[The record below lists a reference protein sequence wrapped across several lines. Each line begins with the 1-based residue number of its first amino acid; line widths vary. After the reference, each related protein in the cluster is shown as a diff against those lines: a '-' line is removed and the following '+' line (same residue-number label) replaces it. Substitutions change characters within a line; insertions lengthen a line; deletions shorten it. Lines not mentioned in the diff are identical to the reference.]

1 MARSLLPL
9 VGADPNRPSA
19 VSLVGRYALGVTWQ
33 DGHGS
38 IYPFELLRLACPCGA
53 CPPVPA
59 AWPTE
64 IRREEGALRVIVA
77 GRARVHA
84 PVRRAPGPVPV
95 RPVHHG
101 GARDRRMSAPPPR
114 RGLIVSGV
122 MLGLFLGAMES
133 TAVATAMPTV
143 IASLGGLAIYSWV
156 FSGYIL
162 AATISMPLWGRFAD
176 LYGRR
181 SVYLTG
187 LAIFLVGSVLSGLST
202 SMAMLIACRT
212 LQGLGGGAL
221 IPLGMTIIAD
231 LYGLEQR
238 ARMQGYFSATWGLAS
253 IVGPLIGGFLTDRLS
268 WHWVFFVNV
277 PFGLLAG
284 AVLGVA
290 LAGTDRPRS
299 RVKVDFRGAALLTTG
314 MAGLLAALVE
324 GGRAGRFGL
333 GHAALAALSV
343 ALLVEFARW
352 ERHAPEPLLPL
363 RLFANRMFRAAAVS
377 GFLAG
382 MAMFG
387 TISFIPLFVQGVLGG
402 TATEAGTALT
412 PFVLGWVTFSVVS
425 ARLLLRV
432 GYRWPVVSGMVCL
445 AVAFLLMSHM
455 GLSTTQAVTW
465 RNMLLAGMGMG
476 LIMVPLLL
484 AVQNAVPRTD
494 LGAATS
500 ATTFFRSI
508 GGAVGVAVMGAVLS
522 AELGRELRTVLG
534 GLEGAARTQLEA
546 LIAHPDAL
554 IEPTLRSALPPA
566 VLSAFSQGLANALH
580 GVFLVG
586 LGIASLALLSAFL
599 VPAGRAQ
606 DLALADK
613 RPARP
618 AS

>member
-1 MARSLLPL
+1 
-9 VGADPNRPSA
+9 VSA
-19 VSLVGRYALGVTWQ
+19 V
-33 DGHGS
+33 
-38 IYPFELLRLACPCGA
+38 
-53 CPPVPA
+53 
-59 AWPTE
+59 
-64 IRREEGALRVIVA
+64 
-77 GRARVHA
+77 
-84 PVRRAPGPVPV
+84 
-95 RPVHHG
+95 
-101 GARDRRMSAPPPR
+101 PPR
-114 RGLIVSGV
+114 RGLIVAGV

-162 AATISMPLWGRFAD
+162 AATISMPIWGRLAD

-181 SVYLTG
+181 GTYLTG
-187 LAIFLVGSVLSGLST
+187 LAIFLIGSVLSGVAS
-202 SMAMLIACRT
+202 SMAALILCRT

-231 LYGLEQR
+231 LYGLEKR

-253 IVGPLIGGFLTDRLS
+253 IVGPLIGGFLTDHLS
-268 WHWVFFVNV
+268 WRWVFFVNV

-290 LAGTDRPRS
+290 LEGTDRPRRS
-299 RVKVDFRGAALLTTG
+299 VRIDVRGVALLTAG
-314 MAGLLAALVE
+314 MAGVLVALVE
-324 GGRAGRFGL
+324 GGRAGRFAP
-333 GHAALAALSV
+333 GHYVLTAISIG
-343 ALLVEFARW
+343 LLVEFARW
-352 ERHAPEPLLPL
+352 ERRTPEPLLPL
-363 RLFANRMFRAAAVS
+363 HLFANRMFRAAAVS

-402 TATEAGTALT
+402 TATEAGSALT
-412 PFVLGWVTFSVVS
+412 PFVLGWVTFSVIS
-425 ARLLLRV
+425 ARLLLRI
-432 GYRWPVVSGMVCL
+432 GYRWPVLSGMVCL

-455 GLSTTQAVTW
+455 GLGTSRAVTA

-484 AVQNAVPRTD
+484 AVQNAVPRPD

-522 AELGRELRTVLG
+522 AELGRQLTAVLG
-534 GLEGAARTQLEA
+534 GLDGAARTQLEA

-566 VLSAFSQGLANALH
+566 VLGAFSQGLANALH
-580 GVFLVG
+580 AVFLVG

-606 DLALADK
+606 DLALSDN

>member
-1 MARSLLPL
+1 M
-9 VGADPNRPSA
+9 
-19 VSLVGRYALGVTWQ
+19 T
-33 DGHGS
+33 
-38 IYPFELLRLACPCGA
+38 
-53 CPPVPA
+53 A
-59 AWPTE
+59 A
-64 IRREEGALRVIVA
+64 A
-77 GRARVHA
+77 
-84 PVRRAPGPVPV
+84 
-95 RPVHHG
+95 
-101 GARDRRMSAPPPR
+101 SPR
-114 RGLIVSGV
+114 RGLVVSGV

-162 AATISMPLWGRFAD
+162 AATISMPLWGRLAD

-187 LAIFLVGSVLSGLST
+187 LTIFLIGSVLSGVSS
-202 SMAMLIACRT
+202 SMTVLIACRT

-253 IVGPLIGGFLTDRLS
+253 IIGPLIGGFLTDHLS
-268 WHWVFFVNV
+268 WRWVFFINV
-277 PFGLLAG
+277 PFGLLTG
-284 AVLGVA
+284 IVLGVA
-290 LAGTDRPRS
+290 LAGTDRPRGS
-299 RVKVDFRGAALLTTG
+299 VRIDFRGAALLT
-314 MAGLLAALVE
+314 AGLGGILAALVE
-324 GGRAGRFGL
+324 GGRAGRFGP
-333 GHAALAALSV
+333 GHYVLTAVAI
-343 ALLVEFARW
+343 ALLVEFVRW
-352 ERHAPEPLLPL
+352 ERRAPEPLLPL
-363 RLFANRMFRAAAVS
+363 HLFSNRMFRAAAVS

-412 PFVLGWVTFSVVS
+412 PFVLGWVTFSVIS

-432 GYRWPVVSGMVCL
+432 GYRWPVVGGMMCL

-455 GLSTTQAVTW
+455 GLGTSRAITA

-522 AELGRELRTVLG
+522 AELGRQLTAVLG
-534 GLEGAARTQLEA
+534 GLEGAARAQLQA
-546 LIAHPDAL
+546 LVAHPDAL
-554 IEPTLRSALPPA
+554 IEPTLRSALPPM
-566 VLSAFSQGLANALH
+566 VLGAFSQGLANALH
-580 GVFLVG
+580 WVFLVG

-606 DLALADK
+606 DLALAEK
-613 RPARP
+613 HPVHR

>member
-1 MARSLLPL
+1 
-9 VGADPNRPSA
+9 
-19 VSLVGRYALGVTWQ
+19 
-33 DGHGS
+33 
-38 IYPFELLRLACPCGA
+38 
-53 CPPVPA
+53 
-59 AWPTE
+59 
-64 IRREEGALRVIVA
+64 
-77 GRARVHA
+77 
-84 PVRRAPGPVPV
+84 
-95 RPVHHG
+95 
-101 GARDRRMSAPPPR
+101 MSAPPPR

-363 RLFANRMFRAAAVS
+363 RLFANRMFRAAAIS

-445 AVAFLLMSHM
+445 AMAFLLMSHM

-484 AVQNAVPRTD
+484 AVQNAVPKTD

>member
-1 MARSLLPL
+1 MHHDTAAGD
-9 VGADPNRPSA
+9 V
-19 VSLVGRYALGVTWQ
+19 VT
-33 DGHGS
+33 
-38 IYPFELLRLACPCGA
+38 
-53 CPPVPA
+53 A
-59 AWPTE
+59 A
-64 IRREEGALRVIVA
+64 A
-77 GRARVHA
+77 
-84 PVRRAPGPVPV
+84 
-95 RPVHHG
+95 
-101 GARDRRMSAPPPR
+101 SPR
-114 RGLIVSGV
+114 RGLVVSGV

-162 AATISMPLWGRFAD
+162 AATISMPLWGRLAD

-187 LAIFLVGSVLSGLST
+187 LSIFLIGSVLSGVSS
-202 SMAMLIACRT
+202 SMTVLIACRT

-253 IVGPLIGGFLTDRLS
+253 IVGPLIGGFLTDHLS
-268 WHWVFFVNV
+268 WRWVFFINV
-277 PFGLLAG
+277 PFGLLTG
-284 AVLGVA
+284 IVLGVA
-290 LAGTDRPRS
+290 LAGTDRPRGS
-299 RVKVDFRGAALLTTG
+299 VRIDFRGAALLT
-314 MAGLLAALVE
+314 AGLGGVLAALVE
-324 GGRAGRFGL
+324 GGRAGRFGP
-333 GHAALAALSV
+333 GHYALAAISIG
-343 ALLVEFARW
+343 LLVEFVRW
-352 ERHAPEPLLPL
+352 ERRAPEPLLPL
-363 RLFANRMFRAAAVS
+363 RLFSNRMFRAAAVS

-402 TATEAGTALT
+402 SATEAGTALT
-412 PFVLGWVTFSVVS
+412 PFVLGWVTFSVIS

-455 GLSTTQAVTW
+455 GLGTSRAITA

-484 AVQNAVPRTD
+484 AVQNAVPRAD

-522 AELGRELRTVLG
+522 AELGRQLTAVLG
-534 GLEGAARTQLEA
+534 GLEGVARAQLEA
-546 LIAHPDAL
+546 LVAHPDAL
-554 IEPTLRSALPPA
+554 IEPTLRSALPPM
-566 VLSAFSQGLANALH
+566 VLGAFSQGLANALH
-580 GVFLVG
+580 WVFLVG

-606 DLALADK
+606 DLALAEK
-613 RPARP
+613 HPVHR

>member
-1 MARSLLPL
+1 M
-9 VGADPNRPSA
+9 
-19 VSLVGRYALGVTWQ
+19 
-33 DGHGS
+33 
-38 IYPFELLRLACPCGA
+38 
-53 CPPVPA
+53 
-59 AWPTE
+59 
-64 IRREEGALRVIVA
+64 
-77 GRARVHA
+77 
-84 PVRRAPGPVPV
+84 
-95 RPVHHG
+95 RPVHDNT
-101 GARDRRMSAPPPR
+101 AADTVTSSVSSR
-114 RGLIVSGV
+114 RGLVVSGV

-162 AATISMPLWGRFAD
+162 AATISMPLWGRLAD

-181 SVYLTG
+181 PVYLTG
-187 LAIFLVGSVLSGLST
+187 LTIFLVGSVLSGVSS
-202 SMAMLIACRT
+202 SMTMLIVCRT

-253 IVGPLIGGFLTDRLS
+253 IIGPLIGGFLTDRLS
-268 WHWVFFVNV
+268 WRWVFFINV
-277 PFGLLAG
+277 PFGILTGL
-284 AVLGVA
+284 VLGVA
-290 LAGTDRPRS
+290 LAGTDRPRGAV
-299 RVKVDFRGAALLTTG
+299 RIDFRGAALLT
-314 MAGLLAALVE
+314 AGLAGILAALVE
-324 GGRAGRFGL
+324 GGRAGRFGP
-333 GHAALAALSV
+333 GHYILTAVSV
-343 ALLVEFARW
+343 GLLVAFVRW
-352 ERHAPEPLLPL
+352 ERRAPEPLLPL
-363 RLFANRMFRAAAVS
+363 RLFSNRMFRAAAVS

-402 TATEAGTALT
+402 SATEAGTALT
-412 PFVLGWVTFSVVS
+412 PFVLGWVTFSVIS

-432 GYRWPVVSGMVCL
+432 GYRWPVVSGMMCL

-455 GLSTTQAVTW
+455 GLGTSKAITA

-484 AVQNAVPRTD
+484 AVQNAVPRKD

-522 AELGRELRTVLG
+522 AELGRQLTAVLS

-554 IEPTLRSALPPA
+554 IEPTLRSALPPV
-566 VLSAFSQGLANALH
+566 VLGAFSQGLANALH
-580 GVFLVG
+580 WVFLVG

-606 DLALADK
+606 DLALAEK
-613 RPARP
+613 HPAQRV
-618 AS
+618 S

>member
-1 MARSLLPL
+1 M
-9 VGADPNRPSA
+9 
-19 VSLVGRYALGVTWQ
+19 
-33 DGHGS
+33 
-38 IYPFELLRLACPCGA
+38 
-53 CPPVPA
+53 
-59 AWPTE
+59 
-64 IRREEGALRVIVA
+64 
-77 GRARVHA
+77 
-84 PVRRAPGPVPV
+84 
-95 RPVHHG
+95 
-101 GARDRRMSAPPPR
+101 
-114 RGLIVSGV
+114 
-122 MLGLFLGAMES
+122 
-133 TAVATAMPTV
+133 
-143 IASLGGLAIYSWV
+143 
-156 FSGYIL
+156 
-162 AATISMPLWGRFAD
+162 
-176 LYGRR
+176 
-181 SVYLTG
+181 
-187 LAIFLVGSVLSGLST
+187 
-202 SMAMLIACRT
+202 
-212 LQGLGGGAL
+212 
-221 IPLGMTIIAD
+221 
-231 LYGLEQR
+231 
-238 ARMQGYFSATWGLAS
+238 
-253 IVGPLIGGFLTDRLS
+253 
-268 WHWVFFVNV
+268 
-277 PFGLLAG
+277 
-284 AVLGVA
+284 
-290 LAGTDRPRS
+290 
-299 RVKVDFRGAALLTTG
+299 
-314 MAGLLAALVE
+314 E
-324 GGRAGRFGL
+324 GGP
-333 GHAALAALSV
+333 
-343 ALLVEFARW
+343 ARG

-445 AVAFLLMSHM
+445 AMAFLLMSHM

-500 ATTFFRSI
+500 ATPCFRSI

-522 AELGRELRTVLG
+522 AELGRELGTVLG

-546 LIAHPDAL
+546 LIVHPDAL
-554 IEPTLRSALPPA
+554 IEPSLRSALPPA

-580 GVFLVG
+580 AVFLVG

>member
-1 MARSLLPL
+1 
-9 VGADPNRPSA
+9 
-19 VSLVGRYALGVTWQ
+19 
-33 DGHGS
+33 
-38 IYPFELLRLACPCGA
+38 
-53 CPPVPA
+53 
-59 AWPTE
+59 
-64 IRREEGALRVIVA
+64 
-77 GRARVHA
+77 
-84 PVRRAPGPVPV
+84 
-95 RPVHHG
+95 
-101 GARDRRMSAPPPR
+101 
-114 RGLIVSGV
+114 
-122 MLGLFLGAMES
+122 
-133 TAVATAMPTV
+133 
-143 IASLGGLAIYSWV
+143 
-156 FSGYIL
+156 
-162 AATISMPLWGRFAD
+162 
-176 LYGRR
+176 
-181 SVYLTG
+181 
-187 LAIFLVGSVLSGLST
+187 
-202 SMAMLIACRT
+202 
-212 LQGLGGGAL
+212 
-221 IPLGMTIIAD
+221 
-231 LYGLEQR
+231 
-238 ARMQGYFSATWGLAS
+238 
-253 IVGPLIGGFLTDRLS
+253 
-268 WHWVFFVNV
+268 
-277 PFGLLAG
+277 
-284 AVLGVA
+284 
-290 LAGTDRPRS
+290 
-299 RVKVDFRGAALLTTG
+299 
-314 MAGLLAALVE
+314 
-324 GGRAGRFGL
+324 
-333 GHAALAALSV
+333 
-343 ALLVEFARW
+343 
-352 ERHAPEPLLPL
+352 
-363 RLFANRMFRAAAVS
+363 
-377 GFLAG
+377 
-382 MAMFG
+382 
-387 TISFIPLFVQGVLGG
+387 VLGG

>member
-1 MARSLLPL
+1 
-9 VGADPNRPSA
+9 
-19 VSLVGRYALGVTWQ
+19 
-33 DGHGS
+33 
-38 IYPFELLRLACPCGA
+38 
-53 CPPVPA
+53 
-59 AWPTE
+59 
-64 IRREEGALRVIVA
+64 
-77 GRARVHA
+77 
-84 PVRRAPGPVPV
+84 
-95 RPVHHG
+95 
-101 GARDRRMSAPPPR
+101 
-114 RGLIVSGV
+114 

-162 AATISMPLWGRFAD
+162 AATISMPLWGRLAD

-181 SVYLTG
+181 AVYLTG
-187 LAIFLVGSVLSGLST
+187 LGIFLVGSVLSGVAT
-202 SMAMLIACRT
+202 SMAALIAYRT

-231 LYGLEQR
+231 LYGLEER

-253 IVGPLIGGFLTDRLS
+253 IVGPLIGGFLTDHLS
-268 WHWVFFVNV
+268 WRWVFFVNV
-277 PFGLLAG
+277 PLGLLAG
-284 AVLGVA
+284 TVLGVA
-290 LAGTDRPRS
+290 LAGPGPPRG
-299 RVKVDFRGAALLTTG
+299 RVRLDVRGAALLTVG
-314 MAGLLAALVE
+314 MGGLLLALVE
-324 GGRAGRFGL
+324 GGRAGRFGA
-333 GHAALAALSV
+333 GHVVLAVLAAG
-343 ALLVEFARW
+343 LLLEFWRW
-352 ERHAPEPLLPL
+352 ERRAPEPLLPL

-402 TATEAGTALT
+402 TATEAGSTLT

-432 GYRWPVVSGMVCL
+432 GYRWPVVAGMVCL

-455 GLSTTQAVTW
+455 GLGTSRAITA

-476 LIMVPLLL
+476 LIMVPLLI
-484 AVQNAVPRTD
+484 AVQNAVPRAD

-522 AELGRELRTVLG
+522 AELGRSLDGVLATV
-534 GLEGAARTQLEA
+534 EGPARAQLELLA
-546 LIAHPDAL
+546 RHPDAV
-554 IEPTLRSALPPA
+554 IQPTLRGTLPPV
-566 VLSAFSQGLANALH
+566 VLTAFSQGLANALH
-580 GVFLVG
+580 AVFLVG
-586 LGIASLALLSAFL
+586 LGIALLAVLSAFL

-606 DLALADK
+606 DLALGEK
-613 RPARP
+613 G
-618 AS
+618 ASRLSS

>member
-1 MARSLLPL
+1 
-9 VGADPNRPSA
+9 
-19 VSLVGRYALGVTWQ
+19 
-33 DGHGS
+33 
-38 IYPFELLRLACPCGA
+38 
-53 CPPVPA
+53 
-59 AWPTE
+59 
-64 IRREEGALRVIVA
+64 
-77 GRARVHA
+77 
-84 PVRRAPGPVPV
+84 
-95 RPVHHG
+95 
-101 GARDRRMSAPPPR
+101 MSAPPPR

-156 FSGYIL
+156 FSAYIL
-162 AATISMPLWGRFAD
+162 AATISMPIWGRLAD

-181 SVYLTG
+181 STYLTG
-187 LAIFLVGSVLSGLST
+187 LAIFLAGSVLSGFAS
-202 SMAMLIACRT
+202 SMAALIVCRT

-231 LYGLEQR
+231 LYGLEKR

-253 IVGPLIGGFLTDRLS
+253 IVGPLIGGFLTDHLS
-268 WHWVFFVNV
+268 WRWVFFVNV

-284 AVLGVA
+284 VVLGVA
-290 LAGTDRPRS
+290 LAGTDRPRGS
-299 RVKVDFRGAALLTTG
+299 VKIDVRGAALLTAG
-314 MAGLLAALVE
+314 MAGLLTALVE
-324 GGRAGRFGL
+324 GGRAGRFGP
-333 GHAALAALSV
+333 GHYLLTAVSIG
-343 ALLVEFARW
+343 LLVEFVRW
-352 ERHAPEPLLPL
+352 ERRTPAPLLPL
-363 RLFANRMFRAAAVS
+363 HLFANRMFRAAAVS
-377 GFLAG
+377 GFLTG

-402 TATEAGTALT
+402 SATEAGSALT

-425 ARLLLRV
+425 ARLLLRI

-455 GLSTTQAVTW
+455 GLGTSRAVTA

-484 AVQNAVPRTD
+484 AVQNAVPRSD

-522 AELGRELRTVLG
+522 AELGRQLTTVLG
-534 GLEGAARTQLEA
+534 GLEGTARTQLEA

-554 IEPTLRSALPPA
+554 IEPTLRSTLPPA
-566 VLSAFSQGLANALH
+566 VLAAFSQGLANALH

-613 RPARP
+613 RPVRP

>member
-1 MARSLLPL
+1 
-9 VGADPNRPSA
+9 
-19 VSLVGRYALGVTWQ
+19 
-33 DGHGS
+33 
-38 IYPFELLRLACPCGA
+38 
-53 CPPVPA
+53 
-59 AWPTE
+59 
-64 IRREEGALRVIVA
+64 
-77 GRARVHA
+77 
-84 PVRRAPGPVPV
+84 
-95 RPVHHG
+95 VHHD
-101 GARDRRMSAPPPR
+101 AAASDAVTAAASPR
-114 RGLIVSGV
+114 RGLVVSGV

-162 AATISMPLWGRFAD
+162 AATISMPLWGRLAD

-187 LAIFLVGSVLSGLST
+187 LSIFLIGSVLSGVSS
-202 SMAMLIACRT
+202 SMTMLIVCRT

-253 IVGPLIGGFLTDRLS
+253 IIGPLIGGFLTDRLS
-268 WHWVFFVNV
+268 WRWVFFINV
-277 PFGLLAG
+277 PFGLLTG
-284 AVLGVA
+284 LVLGVA
-290 LAGTDRPRS
+290 LAGTDRPRGS
-299 RVKVDFRGAALLTTG
+299 VRIDFWGAALLT
-314 MAGLLAALVE
+314 AGLGGILAALVE

-333 GHAALAALSV
+333 GHYALAAISA
-343 ALLVEFARW
+343 ALLVEFVRW
-352 ERHAPEPLLPL
+352 ERRAPEPLLPL
-363 RLFANRMFRAAAVS
+363 HLFSNRMFRAAAVS

-402 TATEAGTALT
+402 SATEAGTALT
-412 PFVLGWVTFSVVS
+412 PFVLGWVTFSVIS

-432 GYRWPVVSGMVCL
+432 GYRWPVVSGMMCL

-455 GLSTTQAVTW
+455 GLGTSRAITA

-522 AELGRELRTVLG
+522 AELGRQFTAVLG
-534 GLEGAARTQLEA
+534 GLEGAARAQLEA

-554 IEPTLRSALPPA
+554 IEPTLRSALPPV
-566 VLSAFSQGLANALH
+566 VLGAFSQGLANALH
-580 GVFLVG
+580 WVFLVG

-606 DLALADK
+606 DLALAEK
-613 RPARP
+613 HPAHR